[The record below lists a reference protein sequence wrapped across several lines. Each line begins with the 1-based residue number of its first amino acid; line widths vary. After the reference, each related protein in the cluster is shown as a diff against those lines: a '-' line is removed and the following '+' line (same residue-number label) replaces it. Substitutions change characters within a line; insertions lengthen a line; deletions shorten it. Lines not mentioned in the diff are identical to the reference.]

1 MSFIVIP
8 AVDIKDGRCVRLL
21 QGRAEDETVFYEDPS
36 EAALEWERRGAKYL
50 HVVDLDGA
58 FEGRPANESAIAKL
72 LSAVSIPVEVGGGIR
87 SSEWAERYLE
97 RGASRVVVGTRA
109 LTDTG
114 WLAELVRA
122 LGPDKVVA
130 GLDARSGIV
139 AVEGWTKEGAATI
152 EDAMEQLDRA
162 GVKRIIHTEVA
173 TDGALEGPDMES
185 LVRVTEAARGPDIR
199 VIASGGVSS
208 AEDISAIAGI
218 GPPVEGVIVGM
229 ALYTGAMTLEE
240 ANRAA
245 EVA

>member
-21 QGRAEDETVFYEDPS
+21 QGRAEVETVFFEDPS
-36 EAALEWERRGAKYL
+36 EAARVWESRGAKYL

-58 FEGRPANESAIAKL
+58 FEGRPANEAAVAKL

-97 RGASRVVVGTRA
+97 MGASRVVVGTRA
-109 LTDTG
+109 LTDAA

-122 LGPDKVVA
+122 LGPDRVVA

-139 AVEGWTKEGAATI
+139 AVEGWTKEGAATV

-173 TDGALEGPDMES
+173 KDGALAGPDMES

-208 AEDISAIAGI
+208 AKDISAIAKI

-240 ANRAA
+240 ANSAA